1 METMIAVVVFAF
13 LIETVV
19 EALKPLIYRLEG
31 LGEKLGVEISYL
43 FS

>member
-1 METMIAVVVFAF
+1 METMIMVVVFAF

-19 EALKPLIYRLEG
+19 EVLKPLIHRLEG
-31 LGEKLGVEISYL
+31 LGDKLGVEISYL